1 MVGQFASIGFAL
13 DDERGSGRLT
23 EEDHRGSGR

>member
-1 MVGQFASIGFAL
+1 MVGQFAPIGFAL
-13 DDERGSGRLT
+13 DDERGSGRLA